1 MAKLRQMLS
10 TLSSGP
16 NRSETDADMVEYK
29 NRVEYL
35 DKLLTSLEV
44 EAMPHPMSLEPPP
57 VV

>member
-16 NRSETDADMVEYK
+16 NRTETDADMVEYK

-44 EAMPHPMSLEPPP
+44 EAMPPPMSLEPPP